1 MNDERPIGFPN
12 VTRHAKDPDRAAVP
26 QDRIERALALLTE
39 QASVSPAEPS
49 AD

>member
-1 MNDERPIGFPN
+1 MNDERPIGIPN
-12 VTRHAKDPDRAAVP
+12 VPGHAKDPDRTAVP